1 MIDIN
6 KKPSSSL
13 NKNKYKSTIG
23 FTDLLFNLLVGF
35 VYLFIIAFILINPIQ
50 KKQDVPKKA
59 EFMVVI
65 EWPYKFNDDIDL
77 WVKSPDGKT
86 VSFVKK
92 EAGIMNLEK
101 DDLGVAN
108 DSTVDE
114 YGQRKVIYIN
124 REVITIRGILAGQY
138 QVAAHVYSMRPKN
151 DTLKDIPQVIRFK
164 LIKINPYKEQIIL
177 EKFYNMRGQVI
188 SLAKF
193 WVDEDGKFVKYNT
206 LENNIVTRRN
216 NSGGL

>member
-65 EWPYKFNDDIDL
+65 EWPSKFNDDIDL

-151 DTLKDIPQVIRFK
+151 GSNAEIPQVIKFK
-164 LIKINPYKEQIIL
+164 LIKINPYKEHIIL
-177 EKFYNMRGQVI
+177 EKFYNVRGQVI
-188 SLAKF
+188 TLANF
-193 WVDEDGKFVKYNT
+193 WVDKNGKFVKYNT
-206 LENNIVTRRN
+206 IENNIVTRRN
-216 NSGGL
+216 NGGGL

>member
-6 KKPSSSL
+6 KKSSTSL

-65 EWPYKFNDDIDL
+65 EWPEKFNDDIDL

-151 DTLKDIPQVIRFK
+151 DALTDIPQVIKFK

-188 SLAKF
+188 SLANF
-193 WVDEDGKFVKYNT
+193 WVDENGKFVKYNT

-216 NSGGL
+216 NGGGL

>member
-65 EWPYKFNDDIDL
+65 EWPNKFNDDIDL

-151 DTLKDIPQVIRFK
+151 DTLKDIPQVIKFK

-188 SLAKF
+188 SLANF

>member
-59 EFMVVI
+59 EFMIVI
-65 EWPYKFNDDIDL
+65 EWPNKFADDIDL

-92 EAGIMNLEK
+92 ENGIMNLEK
-101 DDLGVAN
+101 DDLGVSN
-108 DSTVDE
+108 DSTTDE
-114 YGQRKVIYIN
+114 YGVRKVVYIN
-124 REVITIRGILAGQY
+124 REVVTVRGVLAGEY
-138 QVAAHVYSMRPKN
+138 KVAAHVYSLRPKSQEE
-151 DTLKDIPQVIRFK
+151 KQIPQTISLKV
-164 LIKINPYKEQIIL
+164 IKINPYREHVIL
-177 EKFYNMRGQVI
+177 QKDYNVRGQVI
-188 SLAKF
+188 SLVNF
-193 WVDEDGKFVKYNT
+193 FVDKDGKFVKYNT
-206 LENNIVTRRN
+206 IENNIVTRRN
-216 NSGGL
+216 DSGGL

>member
-65 EWPYKFNDDIDL
+65 EWPKTFNDDIDL
-77 WVKSPDGKT
+77 WVKSPDGQT

-92 EAGIMNLEK
+92 EAGLMNLEK
-101 DDLGVAN
+101 DDLGLSN
-108 DSTVDE
+108 
-114 YGQRKVIYIN
+114 KWNFIYEISYN
-124 REVITIRGILAGQY
+124 
-138 QVAAHVYSMRPKN
+138 
-151 DTLKDIPQVIRFK
+151 K
-164 LIKINPYKEQIIL
+164 LIKL
-177 EKFYNMRGQVI
+177 SDCLLF
-188 SLAKF
+188 
-193 WVDEDGKFVKYNT
+193 D
-206 LENNIVTRRN
+206 NNLPFIPSGVPNFSDNFAPLDICYN
-216 NSGGL
+216 NSITLPNLVEWLSK

>member
-65 EWPYKFNDDIDL
+65 EWPNKFNDDIDL

-188 SLAKF
+188 SLANF

>member
-1 MIDIN
+1 
-6 KKPSSSL
+6 
-13 NKNKYKSTIG
+13 
-23 FTDLLFNLLVGF
+23 
-35 VYLFIIAFILINPIQ
+35 
-50 KKQDVPKKA
+50 
-59 EFMVVI
+59 MVVI
-65 EWPYKFNDDIDL
+65 EWPSKFNDDIDL

-151 DTLKDIPQVIRFK
+151 GSNAEIPQVIKFK
-164 LIKINPYKEQIIL
+164 LIKINPYKEHIIL
-177 EKFYNMRGQVI
+177 EKFYNVRGQVI
-188 SLAKF
+188 TLANF
-193 WVDEDGKFVKYNT
+193 WVDKNGKFVKYNT
-206 LENNIVTRRN
+206 IENNIVTRRN
-216 NSGGL
+216 NGGGL

>member
-6 KKPSSSL
+6 KKPSSSN

-59 EFMVVI
+59 EFMIII
-65 EWPYKFNDDIDL
+65 EWPHMLADDIDL

-101 DDLGVAN
+101 DDLGVSN
-108 DSTVDE
+108 DSTTDQ
-114 YGQRKVIYIN
+114 YGETKVVYLN
-124 REVITIRGILAGQY
+124 REVVTVRGILAGEWK
-138 QVAAHVYSMRPKN
+138 VAAHVYSMRAKTEKEKEIPLEIN
-151 DTLKDIPQVIRFK
+151 LKV
-164 LIKINPYKEQIIL
+164 IKINPYKEVVIM
-177 EKFYNMRGQVI
+177 KKAYNTRGQVI
-188 SLAKF
+188 SLVNF
-193 WVDEDGKFVKYNT
+193 YVDKNGKFVKYNT
-206 LENNIVTRRN
+206 LENNIVTRKGG
-216 NSGGL
+216 SGGL

>member
-65 EWPYKFNDDIDL
+65 EWPNKFNDDIDL

-138 QVAAHVYSMRPKN
+138 QVAAHVYSMRPKS

-188 SLAKF
+188 SLANF

>member
-65 EWPYKFNDDIDL
+65 EWPSKFNDDIDL

-92 EAGIMNLEK
+92 ENGIMNLEK

-151 DTLKDIPQVIRFK
+151 GSNAEIPQVIKFK
-164 LIKINPYKEQIIL
+164 LIKINPYKEHIIL
-177 EKFYNMRGQVI
+177 EKFYNVRGQVI
-188 SLAKF
+188 TLANF
-193 WVDEDGKFVKYNT
+193 WVDKNGKFVKYNT
-206 LENNIVTRRN
+206 IENNIVTRRN
-216 NSGGL
+216 NGGGL

>member
-1 MIDIN
+1 MN
-6 KKPSSSL
+6 SQNFL
-13 NKNKYKSTIG
+13 CKS
-23 FTDLLFNLLVGF
+23 D
-35 VYLFIIAFILINPIQ
+35 YSQILA
-50 KKQDVPKKA
+50 QDVFSVNPNNFLQKNIKKC
-59 EFMVVI
+59 
-65 EWPYKFNDDIDL
+65 L
-77 WVKSPDGKT
+77 
-86 VSFVKK
+86 
-92 EAGIMNLEK
+92 L
-101 DDLGVAN
+101 
-108 DSTVDE
+108 
-114 YGQRKVIYIN
+114 IN

-188 SLAKF
+188 SLANF

-216 NSGGL
+216 NSRGL

>member
-6 KKPSSSL
+6 KKPSTSL

-65 EWPYKFNDDIDL
+65 EWPEKFNDDIDL

-124 REVITIRGILAGQY
+124 REVITIRGILSGQY

-151 DTLKDIPQVIRFK
+151 DALADIPQVIKFK

-188 SLAKF
+188 SLANF

-206 LENNIVTRRN
+206 LDNNIVTRRN